1 MKKVLIS
8 GYYGFNNT
16 GDEAILESLS
26 NQFSKSGIEIEALS
40 ANPLK
45 TQQSY
50 GIKAYRR
57 FNLPDIIKAIK
68 NCDALISG
76 GGSLF
81 QDATSSASFYY
92 YLGIVV
98 IAQMLCKKVLVFSQG
113 IGPLKKDYNRKV
125 FTKIINKIK
134 MISVRDEIS
143 IKELETLKIYKPEII
158 VTTDPVFM
166 LESAPEEVGKNI
178 LKESGVNFGSKLIV
192 GIAARDWTNNKEAIL
207 QIAETADGIIEE
219 FDAQVVLFPFHY
231 PEDLDFANGI
241 AEKMR
246 SKPCI
251 LKGEYKPSEIMSA
264 IGLMDINIGVRL
276 HALIFSVCMG
286 VPVIGITYDPKIDG
300 FLNTMGLKPICR
312 YDNIQREQ
320 IIKEIQRI
328 INNRDEIVKAIAETR
343 DSAKQKS
350 FENLEKLMEVVENG

>member
-1 MKKVLIS
+1 LKKVLIS
-8 GYYGFNNT
+8 GYYGYNNT

-26 NQFSKSGIEIEALS
+26 NQFSKLGIEIEALS

-50 GIKAYRR
+50 GIKAYKR
-57 FNLPDIIKAIK
+57 FDLPDIIQAIK
-68 NCDALISG
+68 SCDALISG

-81 QDATSSASFYY
+81 QDVTSSASFYY
-92 YLGIVV
+92 YLGIVM
-98 IAQMLCKKVLVFSQG
+98 IAQILRKKVLVFSQG
-113 IGPLKKDYNRKV
+113 IGPLKKDYNRKM
-125 FTKIINKIK
+125 FTRIINKVK

-143 IKELETLKIYKPEII
+143 VEELKTLKIYKPEIM

-166 LESAPEEVGKNI
+166 LQSMPEEVGRNI
-178 LKESGVNFGSKLIV
+178 LEESGLNFDGKLIV
-192 GIAARDWTNNKEAIL
+192 GIAARDWDNNKESIL

-219 FDAQVVLFPFHY
+219 FDAKVVLFPFHY
-231 PEDLDFANGI
+231 PEDLDFANRI

-246 SKPCI
+246 NKPCI

-264 IGLMDINIGVRL
+264 IGLMDINIGIRL

-312 YDNIQREQ
+312 YDNIQRQE

-328 INNRDEIVKAIAETR
+328 INNREEIVKAIAEAR
-343 DSAKQKS
+343 DFAKQRS
-350 FENLEKLMEVVENG
+350 FESLDKLMEVVKNG